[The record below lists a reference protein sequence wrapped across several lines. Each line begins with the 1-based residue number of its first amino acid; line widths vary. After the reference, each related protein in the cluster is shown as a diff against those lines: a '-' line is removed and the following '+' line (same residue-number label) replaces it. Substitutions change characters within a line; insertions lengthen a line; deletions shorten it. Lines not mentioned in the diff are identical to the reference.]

1 MRPLAACTCLL
12 GLHGSISSQPLG
24 DAYWNKIVD
33 RADSVVISRFGAA
46 FFMDHIFSPIDPLDY
61 IVIGEYSYPW
71 DERDTISRLPESCY
85 FEYDIGFDSLHASRM
100 NIAFGITPAGELIE
114 DEDLRGFVEQG
125 APAAFHN
132 DLNGFVELA
141 RKNGVKCERH
151 TAFRELRW
159 MPLDTA
165 AKVHPDGIGRYELVL
180 GRIRKKKMEKRVSY
194 STYTYQ
200 ILDAIVFDP
209 FTGAVLRKEER
220 WETLSV
226 ACGVGN
232 L

>member
-1 MRPLAACTCLL
+1 MRVLTVWTCLL
-12 GLHGSISSQPLG
+12 GLHGSTLSQPLG
-24 DAYWNKIVD
+24 DAYWDMISE
-33 RADSVVISRFGAA
+33 RADSVVISRFGRA
-46 FFMDHIFSPIDPLDY
+46 FFVDHVFRPIDPLDY
-61 IVIGEYSYPW
+61 IVVGEYSYRW
-71 DERDTISRLPESCY
+71 DERDTITHVPTYCH
-85 FEYDIGFDSLHASRM
+85 FEYDIGIDTMNSSRM
-100 NIAFGITPAGELIE
+100 NMMFNITPDGHLIE

-125 APAAFHN
+125 APVAFHS

-141 RKNGVKCERH
+141 RKNGVKCERR
-151 TAFRELRW
+151 TAFRELQW
-159 MPLDTA
+159 LPLDTA
-165 AKVHPDGIGRYELVL
+165 VKVYPGGIGRYELVL

-200 ILDAIVFDP
+200 IIDAIVFDP